1 MPDLVFLSPWWLVGF
16 VALPFLWLTGRFQRK
31 RAQGPIA
38 AHLSQIATKPTGS
51 LTITVWIVAWSLGLI
66 ALASPSWQTSSRPIF
81 STQHN
86 RVLIMD
92 MSQSLYAKDIS
103 PSRLQ
108 QAKYKAM
115 DLLPMWKEGST
126 SLIAYA
132 GDAYILSP
140 LTSDSKTLS
149 NLVANLSPELMPY
162 QGAYLPNAIRLALA
176 QLAKGDTVEGD
187 IVVISDDVD
196 DQELSESL
204 QLLKGKQVRVSVLAV
219 ATPDG
224 APIPLPDGR
233 LLSDTAGQ
241 IVVARSNL
249 LNMANL
255 AQKTSGSFAP
265 IQFGN
270 QDVAQIAALTQ
281 TSNTMMDHKE
291 QADQRSDVREN
302 GGYWLVP
309 ILLLLALPLFRRG
322 DIWMMALVL
331 IPILTTPQVEASPF
345 LNSDQQGK
353 ALFDQQDYAAAA
365 KTFEDTN
372 WRGAAAYQA
381 GEYDLA
387 AQQFA
392 QSQSAESLY
401 NLGNALA
408 QNGQYDD
415 ALEAYQKALE
425 KNPNLKQAQANR
437 QVVEKA

>member
-16 VALPFLWLTGRFQRK
+16 FAMPVVWLMWRFQCK

-38 AHLSQIATKPTGS
+38 AHLSQIVTQRGS
-51 LTITVWIVAWSLGLI
+51 LTISLWIVAWSLGLI
-66 ALASPSWQTSSRPIF
+66 ALASPSWQTSSRPNF

-108 QAKYKAM
+108 QAKFKAM
-115 DLLPMWKEGST
+115 DLLPMWQEGST

-162 QGAYLPNAIRLALA
+162 QGAHLPSAIRLALD
-176 QLAKGDTVEGD
+176 QLAQGNTAEGD

-196 DQELSESL
+196 DQELNESL
-204 QLLKGKQVRVSVLAV
+204 QLLKGKPVRVSVLAV

-224 APIPLPDGR
+224 APIPLPDGS
-233 LLSDTAGQ
+233 LLSDSAGQ

-249 LNMANL
+249 SNLAKL
-255 AQKTSGSFAP
+255 AQKTNGFFAP

-270 QDVAQIAALTQ
+270 QDVTQIAARTQ
-281 TSNTMMDHKE
+281 TSSTMKAQKE
-291 QADQRSDVREN
+291 QTDQRSDVREN
-302 GGYWLVP
+302 GGYWFVP
-309 ILLLLALPLFRRG
+309 LLLLLALPLFRRG
-322 DIWMMALVL
+322 YIWALTLALVPTL
-331 IPILTTPQVEASPF
+331 ITPKVEASPF
-345 LNSDQQGK
+345 LTPDQQGK
-353 ALFDQQDYAAAA
+353 VLFEQQDYAAAA
-365 KTFEDTN
+365 KTFEDAN
-372 WRGAAAYQA
+372 WKGAAAYHA
-381 GEYDLA
+381 GEYELA

-392 QSQSAESLY
+392 QSQNAESLY

-408 QNGQYDD
+408 QNGHYDD
-415 ALEAYQKALE
+415 ALEAYQKSLE
-425 KNPNLKQAQANR
+425 INPNLKQAQTNR
-437 QVVEKA
+437 QIVEKA